1 MTLMGIVHNFAG
13 LAAARF
19 FLGLAESGLFPGI
32 CKFRNGASAPSLES
46 VSY

>member
-1 MTLMGIVHNFAG
+1 MGIVHNFAG